1 MIIATATTSASRA
14 LHHTAPSSHAAAPVP
29 AMTGAM
35 AFGRVRGRAPST
47 HCARLATTAIVARPG
62 HRALPRGTLNAM
74 DDRLSKHEI
83 RKDALQETAQSVA
96 ETVGEV
102 TTIITTAIKDVAG
115 ALGGLATDV
124 FEIRDGV
131 RRAGQRTD
139 DTVD

>member
-1 MIIATATTSASRA
+1 
-14 LHHTAPSSHAAAPVP
+14 
-29 AMTGAM
+29 
-35 AFGRVRGRAPST
+35 
-47 HCARLATTAIVARPG
+47 
-62 HRALPRGTLNAM
+62 M
-74 DDRLSKHEI
+74 DDRLSKNEI

-102 TTIITTAIKDVAG
+102 ATIITTAVKDVAG
-115 ALGGLATDV
+115 AIGGLATDV